1 MPVKNSIL
9 ANQEKGSLHLP
20 HTKIYKQTLT
30 ILIMILLFLIVCWM
44 LFRARKIL
52 VMLFVAYLITL
63 AVKMPIAGLK
73 KWTKDRLS
81 LVWSAVIVYLLIIV
95 AIIAGISLVIPNLVT
110 ELLNFAKTFN
120 VSPVTNLINNIDL
133 NQLDIGALID
143 NFGQFGSSI
152 ISGAV
157 ATFGGLFTFMT
168 TFIISFHLAVYQNN
182 FHNTALAITRNE
194 GIANIAGDF
203 SQVMAKQLGGWL
215 RGEFVLMLI
224 IGLTSYIAFA
234 LLGIPYALPL
244 AVLAGLLELLPNIGP
259 IVASVPAVALALT
272 VSWPIA
278 LATLAVCVVIQQ
290 LENTL
295 IVPRVMKAAV
305 NVNPVVSI
313 ILVLAGFQLFG
324 VFGSLLAI
332 PVFLIFRTAWI
343 YFIRDKKYIEFLPA
357 EKARY

>member
-1 MPVKNSIL
+1 MSTKISVKNS
-9 ANQEKGSLHLP
+9 EKNNFHLP
-20 HTKIYKQTLT
+20 HAKLYRQTVAVLA
-30 ILIMILLFLIVCWM
+30 IILLFALVCWM
-44 LFRARKIL
+44 LFGARKIL
-52 VMLFVAYLITL
+52 VMLFVAYLIML
-63 AVKMPIAGLK
+63 AVKTPIISLR
-73 KWTKDRLS
+73 KWTHDKLN
-81 LVWSAVIVYLLIIV
+81 LIWSAAIVYLLIII
-95 AIIAGISLVIPNLVT
+95 AIIAGIALVIPNLVT

-120 VSPVTNLINNIDL
+120 VSPVTSLINSIDL

-168 TFIISFHLAVYQNN
+168 TFIISFHLAIHQNN
-182 FHNTALAITRNE
+182 FYDTALAITRNKNVAQITE
-194 GIANIAGDF
+194 DF
-203 SQVMAKQLGGWL
+203 SQIMAKQLGGWL

-259 IVASVPAVALALT
+259 IVAAVPAVALALT

-278 LATLAVCVVIQQ
+278 LATLAVCIVIQQ

-295 IVPRVMKAAV
+295 IVPKVMKAAV

-332 PVFLIFRTAWI
+332 PVFLILRTAWI
-343 YFIRDKKYIEFLPA
+343 YFVRDKRYFEFMPA
-357 EKARY
+357 EKIKS